1 MGLWEEVKFG
11 LCLGPLSYLH
21 DEGLDGASG
30 FSFLVHW
37 SCILCILSG
46 EALV

>member
-1 MGLWEEVKFG
+1 MHGTVGGGEEEVKFG

-30 FSFLVHW
+30 AIS
-37 SCILCILSG
+37 
-46 EALV
+46 